1 MVEYEFQVLSFARD
15 ASRGEIRAALAEQAE
30 YGRWE
35 LHRTVRYMGGQQRSW
50 LRRKITRVPR
60 REVTGLGVS
69 TSR

>member
-1 MVEYEFQVLSFARD
+1 MVEYEFQVLRFPRD
-15 ASRGEIRAALAEQAE
+15 ATRSQIRAALAEQAE

-50 LRRKITRVPR
+50 LRRKIIRVPR
-60 REVTGLGVS
+60 TEATLDLS